1 MEREPVFR
9 EVQRFRQP
17 WVWALLGGIAL
28 LMFVLGPVLWG
39 GLLVVGAVAGFVYSL
54 RLQTEVRADGIYLK
68 LWPLHRSFR
77 RISWSE
83 IERYESI
90 RYRPLRDFGGWGN
103 PLGPRQDRVQTSV
116 GIEESGSNGR
126 TGVAFSSAHNVPRNW
141 SVPSTSLY
149 RSLGMGVSLLTVSQY
164 FGHSQWADIPETTLR
179 TYTPAP
185 MSAIPRS
192 PARSTGS
199 SNATTPMAAMPT
211 MPTADHVP

>member
-9 EVQRFRQP
+9 EVQRFRHP

-90 RYRPLRDFGGWGN
+90 RYRPLRDFGGWGIRWAPGKIAYN
-103 PLGPRQDRVQTSV
+103 VSGNRGVWFERTDGRGVLV
-116 GIEESGSNGR
+116 GSQRPEEL
-126 TGVAFSSAHNVPRNW
+126 VSAIDE
-141 SVPSTSLY
+141 SVP
-149 RSLGMGVSLLTVSQY
+149 
-164 FGHSQWADIPETTLR
+164 
-179 TYTPAP
+179 
-185 MSAIPRS
+185 
-192 PARSTGS
+192 
-199 SNATTPMAAMPT
+199 
-211 MPTADHVP
+211 

>member
-90 RYRPLRDFGGWGN
+90 RYRPLRDFGGWGIRWAPGKIAYN
-103 PLGPRQDRVQTSV
+103 VSGNRGVWFERTDGRGVLV
-116 GIEESGSNGR
+116 GSQRPEEL
-126 TGVAFSSAHNVPRNW
+126 VSAIDE
-141 SVPSTSLY
+141 SVP
-149 RSLGMGVSLLTVSQY
+149 
-164 FGHSQWADIPETTLR
+164 
-179 TYTPAP
+179 
-185 MSAIPRS
+185 
-192 PARSTGS
+192 
-199 SNATTPMAAMPT
+199 
-211 MPTADHVP
+211 